1 MSFHVPYRLR
11 HLKRDPGLYTNRL
24 VDVAIAGALSIYL
37 LLILIAAYAV
47 LSSLTG

>member
-1 MSFHVPYRLR
+1 MGFYVPYRLR
-11 HLKRDPGLYTNRL
+11 HLKRNPGLYTNRL
-24 VDVAIAGALSIYL
+24 VDVGLAGALSIAL

>member
-1 MSFHVPYRLR
+1 MGFYVPYRLR

-24 VDVAIAGALSIYL
+24 VDVGLVGALSIAL
-37 LLILIAAYAV
+37 FLILVSVYAV